1 MSHQPFCVLVRM
13 SNYLRGESQCIAKP
27 LRRSLNFQ
35 SGEIL
40 IDEELKPISLNDS
53 VYCSKWLRR
62 FYYSSQ
68 VLNNWY
74 RYCLT
79 TRTHSLNYTHRALW
93 CSPVTS
99 RHRACLLSFFGGFI
113 HEWLVN
119 VRNDATP
126 RNSGLDESIQ
136 FFITSDGKLK
146 VSGSYAFHLS
156 VILGS
161 YIGVILA
168 CLLTFRS
175 FDALPANSR
184 TSAVRYS
191 VWL

>member
-1 MSHQPFCVLVRM
+1 
-13 SNYLRGESQCIAKP
+13 
-27 LRRSLNFQ
+27 
-35 SGEIL
+35 
-40 IDEELKPISLNDS
+40 
-53 VYCSKWLRR
+53 
-62 FYYSSQ
+62 
-68 VLNNWY
+68 
-74 RYCLT
+74 
-79 TRTHSLNYTHRALW
+79 
-93 CSPVTS
+93 
-99 RHRACLLSFFGGFI
+99 
-113 HEWLVN
+113 VN
-119 VRNDATP
+119 VRNDATA

-146 VSGSYAFHLS
+146 VSGSNAFHLS